1 METTDKE
8 ITMSTQNVMPKVRAL
23 VKKSGLTQQ
32 VIGEK
37 MGYLPKSARQSVSQF
52 LKSEDPTLRV
62 VVRFA
67 KAMNVSVESL
77 L

>member
-1 METTDKE
+1 M
-8 ITMSTQNVMPKVRAL
+8 MKVRAL

-37 MGYLPKSARQSVSQF
+37 MGYDPKSARQSVSQF

-62 VVRFA
+62 VGRFA
-67 KAMNVSVESL
+67 KAMGVSVEDL

>member
-1 METTDKE
+1 
-8 ITMSTQNVMPKVRAL
+8 MSTQNVMMKVRAL

-37 MGYLPKSARQSVSQF
+37 MGYDPKSARQSVSQF

-62 VVRFA
+62 VGRFA
-67 KAMNVSVESL
+67 KAMGVSVEDL